1 MTIPHEPCVFT
12 LFGALGDLAL
22 RKLFPSLYQLDRA
35 NLLHPDMRI
44 LALSR

>member
-1 MTIPHEPCVFT
+1 MIAEQCTLA

-35 NLLHPDMRI
+35 NLLHPDMR
-44 LALSR
+44 